1 MFILVKLSQ
10 QIFEVIEF
18 FQNKLASQID
28 VLMVLSVCINQ
39 CDLEQSLVW

>member
-18 FQNKLASQID
+18 FQNKQALQIID
-28 VLMVLSVCINQ
+28 VLKV
-39 CDLEQSLVW
+39 